1 MARYVVDVRLAQ
13 GWHSARTVR
22 ARAPEGAFERVC
34 RDLAESRID
43 TSRGGEVLVV
53 RKRRGWRDALV
64 VGSRGGSGEGR
75 DDGGLAGVREPRRP
89 KPGPPSLVMEL
100 DLPRGT

>member
-22 ARAPEGAFERVC
+22 ARSPEAAFERVC
-34 RDLAESRID
+34 RELAESPVD

-75 DDGGLAGVREPRRP
+75 GGGLAGVREPRRP
-89 KPGPPSLVMEL
+89 KPGAPSLAMEL
-100 DLPRGT
+100 ALPRGT